1 MVDIRLELVDDDV
14 GAPMGPLLAV
24 SVAELWAHK
33 DRCMVNHYCMHLKA
47 EKNTAVAEN
56 VAADGSLVAYKFPE
70 RVDFPSL
77 FSEAGEKAGSLA
89 ALRGGSFPPV
99 GGSPQAGSLE
109 RSAGFEE
116 RRIVE
121 LQVDTAETLKPLSWS
136 FVACTRYSLSTVDPA
151 SASRRAAGIVK
162 SSHLVE

>member
-1 MVDIRLELVDDDV
+1 VVDIRLELVDDDV
-14 GAPMGPLLAV
+14 GAPMGPLLVV

-33 DRCMVNHYCMHLKA
+33 DRCMVNHYCTHLKA

-56 VAADGSLVAYKFPE
+56 VAADGNLVACTFPE
-70 RVDFPSL
+70 RPDFPSL
-77 FSEAGEKAGSLA
+77 ISEADGTAGSLA

-116 RRIVE
+116 GRIVE
-121 LQVDTAETLKPLSWS
+121 LQVDTAATLKPLSWS